1 MKTIRILGAGIS
13 GLTAAINLAKEG
25 YDVEVLERFSDVGE
39 KYKLNFEGLE
49 NWTTDI
55 MKLLKKINIKANFKN
70 KGFNEVTWYSPS
82 FRKAILK
89 DKTPFFYLVERGGKN
104 SLEYSLKKQALDL
117 GIRFIFNS
125 KSSDANII
133 SVGARKPMA
142 FGFGTFYENVDFKD
156 SVIGILSNKIA
167 PSGYF
172 YIHIWNKRATVC
184 TTTRDIKNI
193 KDLRNIHKRN
203 LKIDICRELLTNS
216 KEKHEFSGFV
226 NYNVPISAFID
237 GRIYTGEAAGF
248 QDAFLGFGMK
258 YAFLSGYFAAK
269 SIIDN
274 LSYDELWKKCFKN
287 ELKRTLYPRFYIS
300 LFGDRMYEKIIKF
313 LQYNEDHKSIL
324 KSNYCNNNW
333 KSELI
338 YSIYS
343 KFILIRC
350 KNLE

>member
-1 MKTIRILGAGIS
+1 MKAVMILGAGIS
-13 GLTAAINLAKEG
+13 GLTAAINLAKNG
-25 YDVEVLERFSDVGE
+25 YDVEVHERLSDVGE

-55 MKLLKKINIKANFKN
+55 MKLLKKINIKTNFTN

-82 FRKAILK
+82 FKKAVIR
-89 DKTPFFYLVERGGKN
+89 DKKPFLYLVERGGKN

-125 KSSDANII
+125 KASDAKII

-142 FGFGTFYENVDFKD
+142 FGFGTFYENVDSKD
-156 SVIGILSNKIA
+156 KIIGILSNRVA
-167 PSGYF
+167 PNGYF

-203 LKIDICRELLTNS
+203 LKIDICKELLTNS
-216 KEKHEFSGFV
+216 KEKHEFSGFI
-226 NYNVPISAFID
+226 NYNVPKSAFID
-237 GRIYTGEAAGF
+237 GKIYTGEAAGF

-258 YAFLSGYFAAK
+258 YAFLSGHLAAK

-274 LSYDELWKKCFKN
+274 LSYDKLWKKYFRN

-300 LFGDRMYEKIIKF
+300 LFGDKMYEKIINF
-313 LQYNEDHKSIL
+313 LQHNEDCKPML
-324 KSNYCNNNW
+324 KFNYCNKNW

-343 KFILIRC
+343 KFLY
-350 KNLE
+350 